1 MTIEHNP
8 EGNSMNTFTNKVALV
23 TGGTS
28 GIGSATALAFA
39 REGAKVVVSGRR
51 EKEGNEIVS
60 LIKKNGGEGM
70 FIKTDVSSEA
80 DVAALVTKTLSAYG
94 RLDAAFN
101 NAGIEGET
109 GKQTHE
115 QSVENYRAVMDINVL
130 GVLLAMKHEVSAMLK
145 NGGGAIVNNSSVGGL
160 IGFPGV
166 GVYVASK
173 HAVIGL
179 TKTAALEY
187 ATEGIRVN
195 AISPGGIETPMFD
208 RFTGGIGTD
217 AHRQVTAMHPIG
229 RTGRP
234 EEIAE
239 AVLWL
244 CSDKASFVT
253 GQSLAVD
260 GGWTAK

>member
-80 DVAALVTKTLSAYG
+80 DVAALVAKTLSAYG

-160 IGFPGV
+160 IGLPGV

-217 AHRQVTAMHPIG
+217 AHHQVTAMHPIG